1 MCAGTGGIAPLIG
14 YNISMTNATS
24 RPTVSPIRRIRD
36 RLNMPQ
42 RALAALIGVTQGMVG
57 NYETH
62 RHEISPAVA
71 RRLVEVARERGV
83 SITLDQVYGLEPVP
97 AVSAATEADA

>member
-1 MCAGTGGIAPLIG
+1 
-14 YNISMTNATS
+14 MTNATPT
-24 RPTVSPIRRIRD
+24 PTVSPIRKIRD

-62 RHEISPAVA
+62 RHEISSTVARKLVAVA
-71 RRLVEVARERGV
+71 REKGLV
-83 SITLDQVYGLEPVP
+83 ITLDQVYGLAPMPTEE
-97 AVSAATEADA
+97 SAADANA